1 MSNARDDEYRLRN
14 TAVLV
19 IIIIIRT
26 KQTNRSRKNDFSTTA
41 MVIKMHVFNPDRRV
55 RLDQ

>member
-41 MVIKMHVFNPDRRV
+41 MVIKMYVFNPDRRV